1 MEKQV
6 WFRAQHFEKDDNQLE
21 RVQGRGARVIEGL
34 ENMTCEERLKAVRLF
49 SLERGKLKGCMISLK
64 MFKR

>member
-1 MEKQV
+1 M
-6 WFRAQHFEKDDNQLE
+6 E

-49 SLERGKLKGCMISLK
+49 SLERGKPKGCMISIK